1 MEVNILIL
9 NSEISIALKNYCG
22 QFNLINFSI
31 FEIGKINSRLD
42 LLKVRLVKH
51 NVLLFKINCPVCGN
65 KHYYRYSIC
74 EFLKREILIGGCE
87 VYGTPLFY
95 IGNNKKIIKKVN
107 TYNKVVAQD
116 IKLFKNAIK
125 GETYMV

>member
-1 MEVNILIL
+1 LIL

-22 QFNLINFSI
+22 KFDLIDFSI
-31 FEIGKINSRLD
+31 FEIGKINSRLE
-42 LLKVRLVKH
+42 LLKVNLVNH
-51 NVLLFKINCPVCGN
+51 NVLLFKIKCPVCGN

-95 IGNNKKIIKKVN
+95 IGNNEKIIKKVN
-107 TYNKVVAQD
+107 IYNKVISED
-116 IKLFKNAIK
+116 IKLFINEIK
-125 GETYMV
+125 